1 MQEDPVAPVWVPGQL
16 LLMTPPRFSPHVEI
30 WTLFYERFVLA
41 VFQPLGICDSHMFG
55 VCLARG
61 IKENRIFLETTSWKR
76 FRVSALLGLKVDKR
90 SCVSLRSGDISR
102 FSS

>member
-41 VFQPLGICDSHMFG
+41 VLDWCG
-55 VCLARG
+55 R
-61 IKENRIFLETTSWKR
+61 
-76 FRVSALLGLKVDKR
+76 
-90 SCVSLRSGDISR
+90 
-102 FSS
+102 